1 MVSMIPLKTKQTSRF
16 YLYLPCLLVMA
27 VSFLTGCEARLDLK
41 GVESTL
47 DQSIR
52 RTDQLMSIQQLSDGT
67 KLIFGNN
74 GLVLKQ
80 GIGAEGWTRSE
91 LNVGLV
97 KPNFID
103 SAVCPNGLAVALA
116 YQNQIWLSDDQGDSW
131 SLHELPT
138 AEEVQA
144 VDCTPKGD
152 IWVVGS
158 FSTLLVSKD
167 GGDNWSESTM
177 DEDSMLTA
185 VTFSSAEKGFALGE
199 FGLLL
204 VTEDG
209 GENWQMMNPVSE
221 EFYPLSAYFQDSK
234 TGWVGGLQGL
244 IMQTNDGGVSWQRQK
259 AASETPIYSFISN
272 NEAVFATG
280 DRGTVLTLKKG
291 EWVRVPS
298 PDNPTYYRSGISTE
312 DHSLLIVGGWGVL
325 LELDPT
331 THALAAYE

>member
-1 MVSMIPLKTKQTSRF
+1 MVCMIPLKANKAARF
-16 YLYLPCLLVMA
+16 YLTFPCLLVLV
-27 VSFLTGCEARLDLK
+27 VSFLTGCEARLDLE
-41 GVESTL
+41 GVEKTL
-47 DQSIR
+47 DQPIR

-67 KLIFGNN
+67 KLVFGDN

-80 GIGAEGWTRSE
+80 AYGEQEWNRSQ

-103 SAVCPNGLAVALA
+103 SAVCPNGQAVALA
-116 YQNQIWLSDDQGDSW
+116 YQNQIWLSEDKGESW
-131 SLHELPT
+131 SLRELPT

-167 GGDNWSESTM
+167 GGESWSESTM
-177 DEDSMLTA
+177 GEDSMLTA
-185 VTFSSAEKGFALGE
+185 ITFSSAEKGFALGE

-204 VTEDG
+204 ATEDG
-209 GENWQMMNPVSE
+209 GENWQIMDPVSD
-221 EFYPLSAYFQDSK
+221 EFYPLSAYFRDSK

-244 IMQTNDGGVSWQRQK
+244 IMQTDDGGASWQRQK
-259 AASETPIYSFISN
+259 VASETPIYSFIGNGESIY
-272 NEAVFATG
+272 ATG
-280 DRGTVLTLKKG
+280 DRGTVLTLKGG
-291 EWVRVPS
+291 EWIKVPS
-298 PDNPTYYRSGISTE
+298 PENPTYYRSGISTE

-325 LELDPT
+325 LELDLAT
-331 THALAAYE
+331 QRLAAYE